1 MVIKAGLLAVL
12 LVAALVGCLQMDS
25 TVDETD
31 GMASRTCFFSEVPED
46 FTLTYSYQLLNHTRD
61 PVFDYVFEVSSDGS
75 ATVNMTDHHQSSE
88 PTWGGTT
95 TLGNDMVEYLRDSL
109 EEDGVCSLAGTY
121 NDAGWQEH
129 VQGYCTE
136 VLEIGTTYGNRTVE
150 FLGNAMT
157 GIVPH
162 TTVAIGKLMGAT
174 LVPGLESLAIDVDVD
189 AYLDSEGIIT
199 ISATVV
205 NEATHNVTLGAV
217 CEDIWPA
224 SIVRSNGCSVADL
237 RENILPMCVLT
248 IGPGETY
255 EFEPKTWNASGLAAG
270 SYIVMA
276 ALGWSETGMT
286 ILEITEDLG
295 HENEPP
301 NKIRVSVEE
310 KETSEWAY
318 TFDASAS
325 CDAEDIV
332 TDLRVRW
339 DWYNDGIWD
348 TDWSYDKVAEHTFEN
363 ISGYS
368 FAIEVMDT
376 DGAVS
381 TESLSVTQ
389 STEHVV
395 SLPGGAMV
403 IGAVVAVILVAVYF
417 VRVRKS
423 KRSS

>member
-46 FTLTYSYQLLNHTRD
+46 FTLTYSYQLLNLTRD
-61 PVFDYVFEVSSDGS
+61 PVSDYFFEVSSNGS
-75 ATVNMTDHHQSSE
+75 ATVNMTDHHSGL
-88 PTWGGTT
+88 TWAGDA
-95 TLGNDMVEYLRDSL
+95 TLGEDVVEYLRNAL
-109 EEDGVCSLAGTY
+109 EEDGACGLAETY

-136 VLEIGTTYGNRTVE
+136 VLEMNTTCGNLTVE

-157 GIVPH
+157 GIMPH
-162 TTVAIGKLMGAT
+162 TTVALGKLMEAT
-174 LVPGLESLAIDVDVD
+174 LTPGFECLAIDVEVD
-189 AYLDSEGIIT
+189 ASLDSEGIIT
-199 ISATVV
+199 VSATVV
-205 NEATHNVTLGAV
+205 NEATHDVTLGAV

-224 SIVRSNGCSVADL
+224 SIVRSNGCSIADL

-255 EFEPKTWNASGLAAG
+255 EFEPKTWNASGVATG
-270 SYIVMA
+270 CYIVMA
-276 ALGWSETGMT
+276 TLSWSQMGMT

-310 KETSEWAY
+310 KETSEWVY

-332 TDLRVRW
+332 TDLQVRW

-381 TESLSVTQ
+381 TESLSESR
-389 STEHVV
+389 STERIV

-403 IGAVVAVILVAVYF
+403 IGAVVVAVILVTVYL
-417 VRVRKS
+417 VKARKG
-423 KRSS
+423 KRSA